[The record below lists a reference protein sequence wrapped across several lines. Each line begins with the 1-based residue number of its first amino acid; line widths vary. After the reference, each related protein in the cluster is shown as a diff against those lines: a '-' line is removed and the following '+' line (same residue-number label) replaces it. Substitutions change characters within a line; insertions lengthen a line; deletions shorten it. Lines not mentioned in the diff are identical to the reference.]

1 MKIAVLIPCYNEA
14 QTIGKVID
22 DFRRELPEADIYVYD
37 NNSTD
42 ETARI
47 ALRHQAVVC
56 PAPRPGKGMVI
67 RQMFEE
73 VSADI
78 YIMVDG
84 DDTYRADDVH
94 KLLDP
99 VQNGICDMSVAN
111 RLEDYSPGSFPP
123 LHNFGNKL
131 ICYLTEKF
139 YGKRI
144 DDMLSGFR
152 VMNKAMVEELCL
164 ISAGFE
170 IETEINLKSIRHG
183 FKIRCIPSY
192 YSDRP
197 EGSLSKIRTLSDGYR
212 ILATLFM
219 MLQEYQPVTM
229 GGISFLI
236 LTLASLIMVIT
247 GWSTHGPYLFA
258 SGLALGFLGTI
269 ILCTGIVLHAINM
282 ANREGEEHRRK
293 IARRKNNTGS

>member
-14 QTIGKVID
+14 PTIGKVIE
-22 DFRRELPEADIYVYD
+22 DFRRELPEAEIYVYD

-42 ETARI
+42 ETSRI
-47 ALRHQAVVC
+47 ALQHQAIVC

-67 RQMFEE
+67 RQMFDE

-84 DDTYRADDVH
+84 DDTYRAADVH
-94 KLLDP
+94 KLLAP
-99 VQNGICDMSVAN
+99 VQDGTCDMSVAN
-111 RLEDYSPGSFPP
+111 RLVDYSSGSFPP
-123 LHNFGNKL
+123 LHGFGNKL

-152 VMNKAMVEELCL
+152 VMNKAMVKELCL

-183 FKIRCIPSY
+183 FKICCIPSF

-197 EGSLSKIRTLSDGYR
+197 EGSKSKIHTLSDGYR

-229 GGISFLI
+229 GGISFIVLS
-236 LTLASLIMVIT
+236 LAGLVMVIV
-247 GWSTHGPYLFA
+247 GWSIHLPYLFA
-258 SGLALGFLGTI
+258 AGLALGFLGTI

-282 ANREGEEHRRK
+282 ANREGVEHRRK
-293 IARRKNNTGS
+293 ISRRKGADL